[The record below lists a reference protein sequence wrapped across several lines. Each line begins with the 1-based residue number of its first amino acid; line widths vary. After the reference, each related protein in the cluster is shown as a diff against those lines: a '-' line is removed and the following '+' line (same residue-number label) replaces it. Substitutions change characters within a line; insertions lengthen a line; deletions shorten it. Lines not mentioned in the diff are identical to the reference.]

1 MMRVLL
7 QDVRF
12 AFRQML
18 QKPGFALL
26 VMLTMALGIGANAA
40 IFSVLDT
47 VLLRPLPYE
56 KPEQLI
62 KVWTRFTGIGSPNDQ
77 NWISAPEFQD
87 LQQLNHSFSDL
98 AAMEADS
105 INLGV
110 KGSPQRVLGAAVS
123 PNLFGMLGAKAA
135 IGRTFLPEEAQP
147 GREKEVLLS
156 YGLWRRVFGAN
167 PNVVGSTVDIDGT
180 PMTVVGIMPADFSY
194 PSETEIWA
202 PLAFAPAD
210 LSENSRGNHGLE
222 VLGRLRNGVSLA
234 QAQADMDRAGRTI
247 IEQHASY
254 PYTKFNFGIILHPLL
269 EETVGDV
276 KPSLLVLMAAVVL
289 VLLIAC
295 VNIANLLLTRATERQ
310 REMETR
316 IALGASGRR
325 VARQLLTESVL
336 LALAGGAL
344 GLALTPLALKGLVA
358 IAAKSLP
365 RTVHASIDMRALAL
379 ALGAAVLTGILFG
392 LAPALQA
399 ARKRNFDAL
408 RTGRNTEGKHPKRMR
423 NALVVCETAI
433 SLLLLVGAGL
443 LLRSFAEVLKVDPGF
458 KADGVLTM
466 RVSLPGA
473 VYGKPEQVRGFY
485 NSLVDRVQRLPGVQA
500 AGAVSA
506 LPLGD
511 PGGSGTVTIDT
522 QSVPLD
528 QQTPEADTRTATP
541 DYFKAMGVG
550 LVAGRMFETR
560 DADGAPRV
568 AVVDESLAQT
578 FWPGQDAVGKRLHFG
593 GIQSKS
599 PWMTVVGV
607 VRHVRNRTLEARS
620 RVEVYVPEAQV
631 PFNGMTLAVKTS
643 GDPMSLAPTIQRE
656 VASIDPDLPVY
667 RVRTMTEVMG
677 ESVQRRKLALI
688 LLEVFA
694 GLALA
699 LAGVGIYGVTS
710 YGVAQ
715 RQVEIGVRMAL
726 GADRGKVLRMMIA
739 GGMTTIAIGLA
750 IGVALAPVVTRMMGG
765 LLFEVHPA
773 DPLAIAGGAAVL
785 VAMAFLAILI
795 PARRATKVSPMKAL
809 RYE

>member
-1 MMRVLL
+1 MRTLL

-12 AFRQML
+12 ALRQMF

-40 IFSVLDT
+40 IFSVLDA
-47 VLLRPLPYE
+47 VLLRPLPYD

-87 LQQLNHSFSDL
+87 LQQLNHSFGDL
-98 AAMEADS
+98 AAIASDS
-105 INLGV
+105 VNLGV

-123 PNLFGMLGAKAA
+123 PNLFGMLGAKATM
-135 IGRTFLPEEAQP
+135 GRTFLPEEAQP

-167 PNVVGSTVDIDGT
+167 PNVVGSTVDIDGA

-210 LSENSRGNHGLE
+210 LSENNRGSHGLE
-222 VLGRLRNGVSLA
+222 VLGRLRDGVSQA
-234 QAQADMDRAGRTI
+234 QAQADMDRAASTM

-254 PYTKFNFGIILHPLL
+254 PYNKFNFGIILHPLL

-310 REMETR
+310 REVETR
-316 IALGASGRR
+316 IALGASGPRL
-325 VARQLLTESVL
+325 ARQLLTESVL
-336 LALAGGAL
+336 LALAGGVV

-365 RTVHASIDMRALAL
+365 RTVHASIDVRALAL
-379 ALGAAVLTGILFG
+379 TLAAAVVTGILFG

-399 ARKRNFDAL
+399 ARRRNFEAL
-408 RTGRNTEGKHPKRMR
+408 RTGRNTEGKHPKRLR

-433 SLLLLVGAGL
+433 SLVLLVGAGL

-458 KADGVLTM
+458 KADGLLTM
-466 RVSLPGA
+466 RVSLPDA
-473 VYGKPEQVRGFY
+473 TYGKPEQVRGFY
-485 NSLVDRVQRLPGVQA
+485 NSLVDRVQRLPGVTA

-511 PGGSGTVTIDT
+511 PGGSGTITVDT
-522 QSVPLD
+522 QAVPLD
-528 QQTPEADTRTATP
+528 QQTPEADQRTATP
-541 DYFKAMGVG
+541 DYFKAMGIG
-550 LVAGRMFETR
+550 LVAGRVFEAR
-560 DADGAPRV
+560 DTDGAPKV

-578 FWPGQDAVGKRLHFG
+578 YWPGQDGVGKRLHFG
-593 GIQSKS
+593 GLKSTS
-599 PWMTVVGV
+599 PWITVVGV

-620 RVEVYVPEAQV
+620 RVEVYVPEAQM

-643 GDPMSLAPTIQRE
+643 GNPMSLAPTIQRE
-656 VASIDPDLPVY
+656 VAAIDPDLPVY

-694 GLALA
+694 GLALV

-739 GGMTTIAIGLA
+739 GGMTTIAVGLA
-750 IGVALAPVVTRMMGG
+750 IGVALAPVVTRMMRG
-765 LLFEVHPA
+765 LLFAVHPA
-773 DPLAIAGGAAVL
+773 DPLTIAGGAAVL

-795 PARRATKVSPMKAL
+795 PARRATRVSPMKAL

>member
-1 MMRVLL
+1 MRILL
-7 QDVRF
+7 QDMRF
-12 AFRQML
+12 ALRQMI

-40 IFSVLDT
+40 IFSVLDA
-47 VLLRPLPYE
+47 VLLRPLPYD

-62 KVWTRFTGIGSPNDQ
+62 KVWTRFTGIGAPNDQ
-77 NWISAPEFQD
+77 NWVSAPEFRD
-87 LQQLNHSFSDL
+87 LQQLNHSFSDF
-98 AAMEADS
+98 AAISADS
-105 INLGV
+105 VNLGV

-123 PNLFGMLGAKAA
+123 PSLFGMLGAKAMQ
-135 IGRTFLPEEAQP
+135 GRTFLSEEGQP

-156 YGLWRRVFGAN
+156 YGIWRRVFGAN
-167 PNVVGSTVDIDGT
+167 PNVVGSTVDIDGV
-180 PMTVVGIMPADFSY
+180 PMTVVGVMPSGFGY
-194 PSETEIWA
+194 PSDTEIWA
-202 PLAFAPAD
+202 PLAFSPDD
-210 LSENSRGNHGLE
+210 LSENSRGSHGLE
-222 VLGRLRNGVSLA
+222 VLGRLRNGVSEA
-234 QAQADMDRAGRTI
+234 QAQSDMDRAAQTM
-247 IEQHASY
+247 IEQHSSY
-254 PYTKFNFGIILHPLL
+254 PYNKFNFGIILHPLL

-295 VNIANLLLTRATERQ
+295 VNIANLLLARATERQ
-310 REMETR
+310 REVETR
-316 IALGASGRR
+316 IALGASGPR

-336 LALAGGAL
+336 LALAGGAV

-379 ALGAAVLTGILFG
+379 TLGAAVITGILFG

-399 ARKRNFDAL
+399 ARRRNFEAL
-408 RTGRNTEGKHPKRMR
+408 RTGRNTEGKHPKRLR
-423 NALVVCETAI
+423 SALVICETAI

-458 KADGVLTM
+458 KPDGVLTM
-466 RVSLPGA
+466 RVALPEA
-473 VYGKPEQVRGFY
+473 VYSKPEQVRGFY
-485 NSLVDRVQRLPGVQA
+485 DALISRVQRLPGVEA
-500 AGAVSA
+500 AGAVSS

-511 PGGSGTVTIDT
+511 PGGSGTVSVDT
-522 QSVPLD
+522 QAVPLD
-528 QQTPEADTRTATP
+528 ERTPEADQRTATP
-541 DYFKAMGVG
+541 DYFKAMGIG
-550 LVAGRMFETR
+550 LVAGRVFEAR
-560 DADGAPRV
+560 DADGAPLV
-568 AVVDESLAQT
+568 AVIDESMAHT
-578 FWPGQDAVGKRLHFG
+578 YWPAQDAVGKRIRFG
-593 GIQSKS
+593 GLKS
-599 PWMTVVGV
+599 TAPWMTVVGV

-620 RVEVYVPEAQV
+620 RVELYLPEAQR

-643 GDPMSLAPTIQRE
+643 GNPMSLAPTIQRE

-694 GLALA
+694 GLALV
-699 LAGVGIYGVTS
+699 LAAVGIYGVTS

-739 GGMTTIAIGLA
+739 GGMTTIGVGLA
-750 IGVALAPVVTRMMGG
+750 IGVALSPLVTRMMGG
-765 LLFEVHPA
+765 LLFAVHPS
-773 DPLAIAGGAAVL
+773 DPVSIAGGAAVL
-785 VAMAFLAILI
+785 VAIAFLAILI
-795 PARRATKVSPMKAL
+795 PARRATRVSPMKAL